1 MRDCGHFDIPA
12 ETAAEA
18 LLALMKA
25 RGIDYIFANAGTD
38 FPPLIEAYGRAGESG
53 LDLPEPISV
62 PHENAAVSMAHGF
75 YLGSGRM
82 QAAMVHVTVGM
93 ANSLCALMNAAREN
107 VPIFFAAGRTPIS
120 ESGHPASR
128 DVSIHWGQEMY
139 DQAGML
145 RELVRWDYELRYSGQ
160 IETVVDRAMAIANS
174 DPGGPVYLGMPRETL
189 AEVIDGF
196 AFDADSAIR
205 PARATGVDMAAI
217 EEAADILVRAER
229 PILITGRSGRDPDAV
244 AALAE
249 LAETLA
255 IPVVEYRANYMNLPS
270 DHPMHAGFDFEPD
283 FAPEFAK
290 ADAVVVLDT
299 PAPWLPARHEVPHHA
314 LVIQIGA
321 DPLAMDIPIRGFAV
335 DVPIMSRPAAALPA
349 LTAAIRSH
357 AAHDEDRIDRRR
369 QALAERHAGRRTSLR
384 DKLLPQSPPAK
395 MTAAWASHCLDA
407 ARPEGS
413 LIVNEI
419 GCVRPVMDI
428 TEPGSFFGPSNAGGL
443 GWGLPASLG
452 LKMARP
458 DRMVICCTGDGSA
471 MFANP
476 VACHQAALANGI
488 ATLTLV
494 FNNRRWNAVKTA
506 TESVYPGGHAMRANR
521 VPMTALDP
529 SPDFGRVMEACGG
542 YGETVDDPAAL
553 PDALKRAMERVAR
566 GQPALLNIMTE

>member
-1 MRDCGHFDIPA
+1 MRDFGHIDIPA
-12 ETAAEA
+12 QTAAEA

-62 PHENAAVSMAHGF
+62 PHENAAVSMAHGY

-82 QAAMVHVTVGM
+82 QSAMVHVTVGM

-107 VPIFFAAGRTPIS
+107 VPVFFAAGRTPIS
-120 ESGHPASR
+120 ESGHVASR

-145 RELVRWDYELRYSGQ
+145 RELVRWDYELRHAGQ

-174 DPGGPVYLGMPRETL
+174 DPGGPVYLGMPRESL
-189 AEVIDGF
+189 AEDIDGF
-196 AFDADSAIR
+196 AFNAESPIR
-205 PARATGVDMAAI
+205 PARATGVDASAV
-217 EEAADILVRAER
+217 EEAAGILARAAR
-229 PILITGRSGRDPDAV
+229 PILITGRSGRDTAAV
-244 AALAE
+244 AALAD
-249 LAETLA
+249 LADAAA

-270 DHPMHAGFDFEPD
+270 DHPMHAGFDFGPD
-283 FAPEFAK
+283 FAK

-299 PAPWLPARHEVPHHA
+299 PAPWLPGRHDAPSGVP
-314 LVIQIGA
+314 VIQIGA
-321 DPLAMDIPIRGFAV
+321 DPLAADIPIRGFAA
-335 DVPIMSRPAAALPA
+335 DIPILSRPAAALPA
-349 LTAAIRSH
+349 LTAAIRNH
-357 AAHDEDRIDRRR
+357 PDYDPDRIAARR
-369 QALAERHAGRRTSLR
+369 QALTERHAERRATIR
-384 DKLLPQSPPAK
+384 RKLLPDMPPPK

-419 GCVRPVMDI
+419 GCVRPVMAF
-428 TEPGSFFGPSNAGGL
+428 TEPGGFFGPSNAGGL

-476 VACHQAALANGI
+476 VACHQAAMANGI

-506 TESVYPGGHAMRANR
+506 TESVYPEGHAMRANR

-529 SPDFGRVMEACGG
+529 SPAFDKVMEACGG
-542 YGETVDDPAAL
+542 YGEMVEDPAAL
-553 PDALKRAMERVAR
+553 PNALGRAMDRVAD
-566 GQPALLNIMTE
+566 GQPALLNILTE

>member
-1 MRDCGHFDIPA
+1 MRDCGHYDILV

-18 LLALMKA
+18 MLALMKA

-62 PHENAAVSMAHGF
+62 PHENAAVSMAHGY

-107 VPIFFAAGRTPIS
+107 VPIFFAAGRTPIT
-120 ESGHPASR
+120 EWGHPASR

-145 RELVRWDYELRYSGQ
+145 RELVRWEYELRTASQ
-160 IETVVDRAMAIANS
+160 IETVVDRAIAIANS
-174 DPGGPVYLGMPRETL
+174 DPGGPIYLGMPRETL
-189 AEVIDGF
+189 AESMESF
-196 AFDADSAIR
+196 AFDAVSAIR
-205 PARATGVDMAAI
+205 PARATGVDPDAI
-217 EEAADILVRAER
+217 AEAAELLVRAEC
-229 PILITGRSGRDPDAV
+229 PILVTGRAGRDPDAV

-270 DHPMHAGFDFEPD
+270 DHPMHAGFDFG
-283 FAPEFAK
+283 PEFAK

-299 PAPWLPARHEVPHHA
+299 LAPWLPARHDVPQHA

-321 DPLAMDIPIRGFAV
+321 DPLAMDIPIRGFAA
-335 DVPIMSRPAAALPA
+335 DIPIMSRPAAALPA

-357 AAHDEDRIDRRR
+357 AAYDEDRIDQRR
-369 QALAERHAGRRTSLR
+369 QVLAERHAARRTALR
-384 DKLLPQSPPAK
+384 DKLLPHAPPAK
-395 MTAAWASHCLDA
+395 MTAAWASYCLDA
-407 ARPEGS
+407 ARPKDS

-419 GCVRPVMDI
+419 GCVRPVMEF

-476 VACHQAALANGI
+476 VACHQTAMANGI

-506 TESVYPGGHAMRANR
+506 TESVYPDGHAMRANR

-529 SPDFGRVMEACGG
+529 SPDFGRVIEACGG
-542 YGETVDDPAAL
+542 HGETVEDPAAL
-553 PDALKRAMERVAR
+553 PDALKRAMDRVAD
-566 GQPALLNIMTE
+566 GQPALLNILTE